1 METSKQNKAASGF
14 LKQGSILAAASIL
27 VRIIGMI
34 YRIPMANI
42 IGDEGNGVYSA
53 AFEIYNILLTTF
65 QNIFPFCDLS
75 KCGLTGVFLYFG
87 TAPVSENP
95 PKKIPLKENLS
106 KTYFS
111 ENKKTHLRN
120 IHCPTDMSE
129 NFHICCRFTR
139 PGPTPS
145 SISGIAC
152 SVCTVDLAFC

>member
-1 METSKQNKAASGF
+1 MYFPIFEFT
-14 LKQGSILAAASIL
+14 GSSYVTYIAPQS
-27 VRIIGMI
+27 
-34 YRIPMANI
+34 
-42 IGDEGNGVYSA
+42 E
-53 AFEIYNILLTTF
+53 
-65 QNIFPFCDLS
+65 NIFPFCDLS

-129 NFHICCRFTR
+129 NFHICCRFAR

-152 SVCTVDLAFC
+152 SVCTVDLAFCSNVMQCKEN

>member
-1 METSKQNKAASGF
+1 MYRRFRNRRTVRAEFAPKFSFQIYKLLHFPIFEFT
-14 LKQGSILAAASIL
+14 GSSYVTYIAPQS
-27 VRIIGMI
+27 
-34 YRIPMANI
+34 
-42 IGDEGNGVYSA
+42 E
-53 AFEIYNILLTTF
+53 
-65 QNIFPFCDLS
+65 NIFPFCDLS

-129 NFHICCRFTR
+129 NFHICCRFAR